1 MRVLLLILDSLG
13 VGELPDAFEYG
24 DEGSNTL
31 AHIAESAGGLIL
43 PNLEQMGLGN
53 LGNFPGVLNVNNP
66 VACYGKM
73 AEASKGK
80 DTTTGHWELAGLILD
95 RPFPLYPDGFPG
107 EIVDKFKERIKRDI
121 IGNIATSGTEIIK
134 KLGEEHIKTGFPI
147 IYTSADSVF
156 QIAAHEEVVGLDN
169 LYEMCQVARQLLQG
183 KHGVARVIARPFR
196 GKPGSFYRTSN
207 RRDYSIEPVGETVL
221 DKLYKKGI
229 PVIGIGKIYD
239 IFAGRG
245 ITESIHTENNED
257 GFRKTM
263 DSMEKFHEGL
273 IFVNFIDF
281 DTLYGHR
288 NDSKGYAR
296 ALMEFDAL
304 IPELIEQMLDK
315 DLMIITADHGCDPTT
330 KGTDHSREYVPLLVY
345 SKVIEKHRNLGL
357 RSSFSD
363 VAQSIAEF
371 FGIERIENGKS
382 FLSEHFDRGTRK
394 CM

>member
-1 MRVLLLILDSLG
+1 MRLLLVVLDSLG

-24 DEGSNTL
+24 DEGCNTL
-31 AHIAESAGGLIL
+31 AHIAESTGGLVV

-53 LGNFPGVLNVNNP
+53 IGNFPGIVKVINP
-66 VACYGKM
+66 AASFGKM
-73 AEASKGK
+73 LEASIGK

-95 RPFPLYPDGFPG
+95 RPFPLYPYGFPE
-107 EIVDKFKERIKRDI
+107 EIIEEFKKRIKRDI
-121 IGNIATSGTEIIK
+121 LGNIAASGTEIIK

-156 QIAAHEEVVGLDN
+156 QIAAHEEVVGLNN
-169 LYEMCQVARQLLQG
+169 LYEMCKIARQLLQG
-183 KHGVARVIARPFR
+183 EHGVARVIARPFL
-196 GKPGSFYRTSN
+196 GEPGSFYRTSN
-207 RRDYSIEPVGETVL
+207 RRDYSIEPVDETIL
-221 DKLYKKGI
+221 DKLYRKGL

-245 ITESIHTENNED
+245 ITESMHTENNED
-257 GFRKTM
+257 GFRKTI
-263 DSMEKFHEGL
+263 DSIEKFHEGL

-281 DTLYGHR
+281 DMLYGHR
-288 NDSKGYAR
+288 NDSKGYAK

-304 IPELIEQMLDK
+304 IPELLEHLVDE
-315 DLMIITADHGCDPTT
+315 DLLIITADHGCDPTT

-345 SKVIEKHRNLGL
+345 SKVIKKNKNLGL

-371 FGIERIENGKS
+371 FGIERIQNGKS
-382 FLSEHFDRGTRK
+382 FLGELFA
-394 CM
+394 